1 MFAHG
6 YQTLV
11 EGTEVIYQVT
21 GKYTP
26 DAERG
31 QRWNDPALKLDWP
44 LEVSTI
50 STKDAS
56 WALLED
62 VNA

>member
-1 MFAHG
+1 
-6 YQTLV
+6 
-11 EGTEVIYQVT
+11 VT

-31 QRWNDPALKLDWP
+31 QRWNDPALGLEWP

-50 STKDAS
+50 SAKDAG